1 MQDITNM
8 LGGSRSCPEVPKAGS
23 LRGPG
28 PAALGHRRSRRYNP
42 CPSLPTST
50 APRRERVTWR
60 EVPCIG
66 APSRFLT
73 HTHTLAHTLAA
84 LARARGIRTSQPK
97 TRARTPRPTE
107 FSISSSSKLLG
118 RSPPPLSA
126 RIPAPPEL
134 RCPPSLKARPVRPLS
149 DAGISHQGLP
159 SVFPGPSGV
168 LGVSPGGS
176 AEVSESGRDA
186 SPGNFTNL
194 PGVTGQWRQR
204 RGFPVISVLAT
215 RYHRKRAGGSA
226 AQLGAAAVG
235 GSASIPCPS
244 SPALARPSTRT
255 YTPGLP
261 ATAPPAAAALTSS
274 SFLLLAR
281 DTFCI
286 CKASR
291 DRPRTLLPGG
301 RCGVAPAFSG
311 TCAGTRVVGAFA
323 FRLRPGACPLYFA
336 WGWGVPTTF

>member
-1 MQDITNM
+1 MDIGACRPMQDITNM

-126 RIPAPPEL
+126 RIPAPSEL

-168 LGVSPGGS
+168 LGVSPGGRYLL
-176 AEVSESGRDA
+176 AVAPPDA
-186 SPGNFTNL
+186 SNCPNRPRPPL
-194 PGVTGQWRQR
+194 QALIPSRPSRPPPRSALAQ
-204 RGFPVISVLAT
+204 GFPPISGSRSKAWSPRRQSLLGCSLSGLRAPKFHTT
-215 RYHRKRAGGSA
+215 R
-226 AQLGAAAVG
+226 V
-235 GSASIPCPS
+235 PS
-244 SPALARPSTRT
+244 SPA
-255 YTPGLP
+255 
-261 ATAPPAAAALTSS
+261 PAAHPSSGPQQPAPDETSPRVPGPCAPS
-274 SFLLLAR
+274 PAPS
-281 DTFCI
+281 
-286 CKASR
+286 ASPR
-291 DRPRTLLPGG
+291 SHSPSGRPPRPRLPQ
-301 RCGVAPAFSG
+301 R
-311 TCAGTRVVGAFA
+311 
-323 FRLRPGACPLYFA
+323 
-336 WGWGVPTTF
+336 

>member
-1 MQDITNM
+1 M

-168 LGVSPGGS
+168 LGVSPGGRYLLAVAPPRCPQLPQS
-176 AEVSESGRDA
+176 PSPSPPGPHSLSPITAPSPERA
-186 SPGNFTNL
+186 SPG
-194 PGVTGQWRQR
+194 
-204 RGFPVISVLAT
+204 FPSHLREPEQSLESAPPVPARVQPL
-215 RYHRKRAGGSA
+215 GS
-226 AQLGAAAVG
+226 
-235 GSASIPCPS
+235 
-244 SPALARPSTRT
+244 PST
-255 YTPGLP
+255 
-261 ATAPPAAAALTSS
+261 
-274 SFLLLAR
+274 
-281 DTFCI
+281 
-286 CKASR
+286 
-291 DRPRTLLPGG
+291 
-301 RCGVAPAFSG
+301 
-311 TCAGTRVVGAFA
+311 
-323 FRLRPGACPLYFA
+323 
-336 WGWGVPTTF
+336 

>member
-1 MQDITNM
+1 MPESPTKASPPSS
-8 LGGSRSCPEVPKAGS
+8 LVPVGSSACPREADFP
-23 LRGPG
+23 RGERPG
-28 PAALGHRRSRRYNP
+28 APAAFTPQSAAATPAEPRRPQGGNKSV
-42 CPSLPTST
+42 SA
-50 APRRERVTWR
+50 APR
-60 EVPCIG
+60 VPQ
-66 APSRFLT
+66 R
-73 HTHTLAHTLAA
+73 
-84 LARARGIRTSQPK
+84 
-97 TRARTPRPTE
+97 RTPP
-107 FSISSSSKLLG
+107 
-118 RSPPPLSA
+118 
-126 RIPAPPEL
+126 
-134 RCPPSLKARPVRPLS
+134 
-149 DAGISHQGLP
+149 
-159 SVFPGPSGV
+159 PGPSP
-168 LGVSPGGS
+168 SFFPGS